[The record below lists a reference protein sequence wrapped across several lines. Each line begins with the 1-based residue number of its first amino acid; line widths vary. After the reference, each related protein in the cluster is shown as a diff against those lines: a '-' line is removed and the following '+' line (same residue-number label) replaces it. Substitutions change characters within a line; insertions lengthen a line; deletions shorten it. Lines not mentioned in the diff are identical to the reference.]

1 MAQIL
6 IRNLDDA
13 SVEHLKRRA
22 HNGRSLQA
30 EAKLVLEQATKVDMA
45 RAREMA
51 ERSRARLGRRSD
63 LDSADLIRELRDDA
77 ERSSREPSIE

>member
-22 HNGRSLQA
+22 AHNGRSLQA
-30 EAKLVLEQATKVDMA
+30 EAKLVLEQVTKVDMA
-45 RAREMA
+45 QAREMA

-63 LDSADLIRELRDDA
+63 LDSADLIRELRDA
-77 ERSSREPSIE
+77 

>member
-22 HNGRSLQA
+22 ARNGRSLQA
-30 EAKLVLEQATKVDMA
+30 EAKLVLEQVTKVDMA

-63 LDSADLIRELRDDA
+63 LDSADLVRELRD
-77 ERSSREPSIE
+77 S